1 MDSSMTA
8 KMCLFVN
15 AYHSKYANIH
25 IINNTYAYAMLESEY
40 NTIYKFLEDGINFF
54 DPFYNGDDKVLHIV
68 NKVIGPSV
76 LGRSAWLEDKIKV
89 EERLGLKQYLIL
101 ASGYDTS
108 GLIHQNLNVFEVD
121 RSEVI
126 DDKLKR
132 LKNIKSNV
140 KYIRS
145 DLRDNFEEKII
156 NEGFDTNKKTLVS
169 LLGLSYYLEKEEFLN
184 LLERILKI
192 INEGSV
198 ILFDYPNNIVDEEK
212 GKLKSLASES
222 KEEMKTNY
230 DAKDFISTLERNN
243 AYICEDLTNKEI
255 DKYFYD
261 YNTINIKEPIHAQ
274 KSVNYMMIVKK

>member
-15 AYHSKYANIH
+15 AYHSECANIH
-25 IINNTYAYAMLESEY
+25 IINNTYAHSMLGKDY
-40 NTIYKFLEDGINFF
+40 DIMYKFLEEGISFF
-54 DPFYNGDDKVLHIV
+54 DPLYNGDDKVLHIV
-68 NKVIGPSV
+68 NKIIGPSV

-89 EERLGLKQYLIL
+89 EEKLGLKQYLIL

-108 GLIHQNLNVFEVD
+108 GLNHQNLNVFEVD
-121 RSEVI
+121 RSDVI
-126 DDKLKR
+126 DDKLRR

-169 LLGLSYYLEKEEFLN
+169 LLGLSYYLEKEEIFN

-212 GKLKSLASES
+212 IKLKNLAAES

-230 DAKDFISTLERNN
+230 DAKEFIPILERNN
-243 AYICEDLTNKEI
+243 AYIYEDLTNKEI

-261 YNTINIKEPIHAQ
+261 YNTINIIEPIHAQ